1 LRISRQAYYQQ
12 WKRQH
17 NKDEHEGYAIEFVKS
32 QRLIHP
38 RIGTRKLQY
47 LMGLNGLRI
56 GRDHLFS
63 VLKQQRLLVSTKR
76 AYHKTTNSHH
86 RFHRH
91 PNLIKDG
98 FKATRPE
105 QLWVADITYLPTHNG
120 DTYLSL
126 VTDAYSRKIVGHYID
141 TNMKTHSVKKAFTR
155 ALRARKSVEQLIHH
169 SDRGIQYCSGAYQK
183 IHERYGVQCSMT
195 DGYDCYQ
202 NALAERINGIL
213 KNEYL
218 LYKPNDI
225 DEARKMVEESVL
237 IYNQQ
242 RPHTA
247 LKYKT
252 PDEIHRAF

>member
-1 LRISRQAYYQQ
+1 MRISRQAYYQQ

-32 QRLIHP
+32 QRMIHP

-98 FKATRPE
+98 FNLSDKSLTHYKEAVIESPRATTLTVSFRF
-105 QLWVADITYLPTHNG
+105 G
-120 DTYLSL
+120 GKLS
-126 VTDAYSRKIVGHYID
+126 S
-141 TNMKTHSVKKAFTR
+141 
-155 ALRARKSVEQLIHH
+155 
-169 SDRGIQYCSGAYQK
+169 
-183 IHERYGVQCSMT
+183 
-195 DGYDCYQ
+195 
-202 NALAERINGIL
+202 
-213 KNEYL
+213 
-218 LYKPNDI
+218 
-225 DEARKMVEESVL
+225 ES
-237 IYNQQ
+237 
-242 RPHTA
+242 P
-247 LKYKT
+247 
-252 PDEIHRAF
+252 